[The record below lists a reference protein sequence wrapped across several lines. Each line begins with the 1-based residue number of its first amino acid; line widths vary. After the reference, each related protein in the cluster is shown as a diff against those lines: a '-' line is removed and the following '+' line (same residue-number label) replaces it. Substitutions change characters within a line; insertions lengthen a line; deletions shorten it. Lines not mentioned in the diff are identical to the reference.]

1 MEKVTLNSQIAQRL
15 EEAASL
21 LEAQGANPYRVDA
34 YRRAAHTVRHHAEP
48 LSALFE
54 REGLQGLLHL
64 PAIGD
69 RLAVTIRD
77 LILTGRFPML
87 EHLRGEVDPPKLLQ
101 SVPGIGRVQAER
113 LYHEL
118 GIGTL
123 EDLEA
128 AAHDGRLANVAGFGP
143 KKISGIIASLAARL
157 GRVRRA
163 PEPAAPVVPVG
174 ELLDVDRE
182 YREGVQ
188 AGRLPKIAPRRFNPK
203 REAWLPVL
211 HTERRT
217 DHGERHYTAM
227 FSNTARAHQLGKAR
241 DWVVLYYDGAGGAGQ
256 STVITSQ
263 FGPLRGKR
271 VVRGREAE
279 CQAYY
284 AAAETV
290 A

>member
-1 MEKVTLNSQIAQRL
+1 MGEVTLNSQIAQRL

-21 LEAQGANPYRVDA
+21 LETQGANPYRVDA
-34 YRRAAHTVRHHAEP
+34 YRRAALTVRHHPEP
-48 LSALFE
+48 LSALLE
-54 REGLQGLLHL
+54 REGLEGLLRL

-77 LILTGRFPML
+77 MILTGRFPML
-87 EHLRGEVDPPKLLQ
+87 EHLRGAVDPAKLLR

-113 LYHEL
+113 LHHDL

-123 EDLEA
+123 EELEA
-128 AAHDGRLANVAGFGP
+128 AAHNGRLANVAGFGP
-143 KKISGIIASLAARL
+143 KKIAGIIASLAARL

-163 PEPAAPVVPVG
+163 QEPAAGAVPVS

-182 YREGVQ
+182 YRDGVR
-188 AGRLPKIAPRRFNPK
+188 ANRLRKIAPRRFNPEHK
-203 REAWLPVL
+203 AWLPIL
-211 HTERRT
+211 HTDRHT
-217 DHGERHYTAM
+217 DRGPRHYTAM
-227 FSNTARAHQLGKAR
+227 YSNTARAHELGKNR
-241 DWVVLYYDGAGGAGQ
+241 DWVVLYYDGARGAGQ

-271 VVRGREAE
+271 IVRGREAE

-284 AAAETV
+284 AAAETL